1 MRFNRTTG
9 ESIEFIQQREKRHI
23 RNSLCRHGL
32 LPQALGRTD
41 LAPPS
46 PNHQRRLVPPA
57 AMTVRATPA
66 RLRLILVDDHAVVRE
81 GLKRILAASAS
92 SWEISEASSGF
103 QALEL
108 LRQQP
113 CDLAIVDLSMPGMNG
128 LELVHRIRDLFPSV
142 LILVLSM
149 HAEEQYAMR
158 AFKSGAKGYV
168 TKDTAAEELVAA
180 VRKVASGGA
189 YVTSSLAERVVQQL
203 NGTLQGSPHAQLSDR
218 EFDVLQRIVA
228 GQRLTDIA
236 AALHLS
242 IKTVSTHKARLL
254 QKMNMSSQS
263 ELIRY
268 AISHKLI
275 DTGET

>member
-1 MRFNRTTG
+1 
-9 ESIEFIQQREKRHI
+9 
-23 RNSLCRHGL
+23 
-32 LPQALGRTD
+32 
-41 LAPPS
+41 
-46 PNHQRRLVPPA
+46 
-57 AMTVRATPA
+57 MTVRATPA

-242 IKTVSTHKARLL
+242 IKTVSTHKSHIQEKL
-254 QKMNMSSQS
+254 QLPSMAA
-263 ELIRY
+263 LIRY
-268 AISHKLI
+268 GLEHQLGKGDASLMRNAN
-275 DTGET
+275 